1 MKLSR
6 ETISIVVLFCA
17 QQTSAFTVSHQ
28 AASRSFAF
36 GSPHK
41 ISRKSILRASTTES
55 LEAFADSLEED
66 DEAGLFDDAD
76 DADAIASW
84 QEQLEMLLDPDTP
97 MAKRQILLS
106 DLVSSNE
113 SIRQDVQKA
122 VSERNIDPIL
132 TPTGKKL
139 QDGTRAVARQ
149 ITTDIIP
156 GLADIANTISS
167 GRAGSSNSIVD
178 ELPSLVPK
186 VGERVLDAMRTTAKK
201 NLETLQGDLADP
213 SRIPGRL
220 SKQRADIEAEVRNI
234 FLETPVGLQE
244 PEYSVIEKGLGY
256 EIRQYEGYTA
266 AATSMSKIGESVSV
280 NDLTSGGAAFNSLAA
295 YLFGANE
302 DEKGMEM
309 TTPVT
314 TTSDGEM
321 RFYLKNDG
329 TMQGF
334 PTPLAVEDKLN
345 EKGAVKL
352 IEVPPAR
359 LAVARFTGFV
369 TDGEVA
375 RQKDALLSALA
386 ADGVEIDVPHGAV
399 VPYFVFQYNPPY
411 TIPIVRRNEIAVPVL
426 APGEV
431 PAKLEEEWIADDAV
445 DEDEPFIEAP
455 SDVE

>member
-1 MKLSR
+1 MLKANAHNLP
-6 ETISIVVLFCA
+6 IDYYLFLY
-17 QQTSAFTVSHQ
+17 
-28 AASRSFAF
+28 
-36 GSPHK
+36 K
-41 ISRKSILRASTTES
+41 K
-55 LEAFADSLEED
+55 
-66 DEAGLFDDAD
+66 
-76 DADAIASW
+76 
-84 QEQLEMLLDPDTP
+84 
-97 MAKRQILLS
+97 QILLS

-122 VSERNIDPIL
+122 VSERKIDAIL

-139 QDGTRAVARQ
+139 QDGTKAVARQ

-167 GRAGSSNSIVD
+167 GRSSSSIVE

-213 SRIPGRL
+213 TRIPGRL
-220 SKQRADIEAEVRNI
+220 SKQRADIETEVRNI

-244 PEYSVIEKGLGY
+244 PEYSVLEKGIGY

-266 AATSMSKIGESVSV
+266 AAASMSKIGESVSV

-314 TTSDGEM
+314 TTSAGEM
-321 RFYLKNDG
+321 RFYLKNDDE
-329 TMQGF
+329 TMTQNF

-352 IEVPPAR
+352 IDVPPAR

-431 PAKLEEEWIADDAV
+431 PAKLEEEWLA
-445 DEDEPFIEAP
+445 EDGIEGENNESSFVEAP
-455 SDVE
+455 SDVEGVFEDEDNESFVEAPSDVE